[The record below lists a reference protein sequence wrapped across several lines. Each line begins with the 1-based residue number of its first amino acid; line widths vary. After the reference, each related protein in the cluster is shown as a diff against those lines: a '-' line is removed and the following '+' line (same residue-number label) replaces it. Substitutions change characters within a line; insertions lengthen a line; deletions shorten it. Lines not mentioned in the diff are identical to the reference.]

1 MAFKFHPWFDKFE
14 QFWFHSV
21 NNVMQMLSYHR
32 LRSLWYIWFLNKQLV
47 LFFLFGLG
55 CFFFLIFLQ
64 LFFAY
69 FPSPL
74 PFLTIPSATHM
85 IDIAR
90 VWHVIKMLRGNVTWA
105 HKPEHLLMKAGAS
118 INTLKQLG
126 SLSKVLISHT
136 AEQPFC
142 VGAQR
147 VFAVPPGSTPFPEL
161 AFSFIHTA
169 LMNTSKLRTGQIW
182 TQDRLR

>member
-1 MAFKFHPWFDKFE
+1 MIHLVFE
-14 QFWFHSV
+14 QAVGFV
-21 NNVMQMLSYHR
+21 
-32 LRSLWYIWFLNKQLV
+32 FLV
-47 LFFLFGLG
+47 WFGL
-55 CFFFLIFLQ
+55 FFFLIFLQ

-147 VFAVPPGSTPFPEL
+147 VFMVPPGSTPFPEL
-161 AFSFIHTA
+161 AFSFIHTT
-169 LMNTSKLRTGQIW
+169 LMNTSKLRTGQI
-182 TQDRLR
+182 